1 MTTMVDSDIKGNEVE
16 QQVVEPQNV
25 VPMEDVQQ
33 TSPRPS
39 SPQQGIVQQ
48 EAAQQE
54 DFLSP
59 DIVEAMGI
67 SQPAF
72 EEIQAIV
79 GRMPTVQEL
88 STLMAMWEANG
99 KQQSLYGWLKGQHHL
114 VEKIEYLDTGSD
126 ETHKEIREPR
136 VKDCIALAHEVMAE
150 VVDHK
155 VATPNFARG
164 ELLYMV
170 GNIST
175 EFLNSEYARRC
186 LHIVADPIKMTTVD
200 EDIEYLELIIGSLLD
215 GGVITSR
222 RPVAE
227 GGLFASL
234 VQGCRPVDNRGVPLE
249 KAKYEF
255 GFDILTCREIRLDSF
270 LFGEDPGRFVVSL
283 PESQDDFFLLKM
295 DEARINC
302 CFLGHVTKG
311 RVLVDDMDF
320 GDIKSY
326 LSVK

>member
-1 MTTMVDSDIKGNEVE
+1 MTTMVDNDIKSDEIK

-99 KQQSLYGWLKGQHHL
+99 KQQSL
-114 VEKIEYLDTGSD
+114 
-126 ETHKEIREPR
+126 
-136 VKDCIALAHEVMAE
+136 
-150 VVDHK
+150 
-155 VATPNFARG
+155 
-164 ELLYMV
+164 
-170 GNIST
+170 
-175 EFLNSEYARRC
+175 
-186 LHIVADPIKMTTVD
+186 
-200 EDIEYLELIIGSLLD
+200 
-215 GGVITSR
+215 
-222 RPVAE
+222 
-227 GGLFASL
+227 
-234 VQGCRPVDNRGVPLE
+234 
-249 KAKYEF
+249 
-255 GFDILTCREIRLDSF
+255 
-270 LFGEDPGRFVVSL
+270 
-283 PESQDDFFLLKM
+283 
-295 DEARINC
+295 
-302 CFLGHVTKG
+302 
-311 RVLVDDMDF
+311 
-320 GDIKSY
+320 
-326 LSVK
+326 